1 MYVCRRMKLCGYL
14 LSKGFKYEKVEPD
27 KFNDKYSVW
36 IFKSS
41 PELRLAIE
49 EYYGQKPEH

>member
-1 MYVCRRMKLCGYL
+1 MYVCRRMKLCGFL

-27 KFNDKYSVW
+27 RYNPKFSVW

-49 EYYGQKPEH
+49 EYYAQKPEP

>member
-1 MYVCRRMKLCGYL
+1 MYVCRRMKLCSFL

-27 KFNDKYSVW
+27 KFNEKYSVW
-36 IFKSS
+36 IFKST

-49 EYYGQKPEH
+49 EYYAQKPEH